1 MPGPYWALMTHPR
14 STPALM
20 VRAFGEVHMLSHLAG
35 ATNRADIRR
44 LRKDRKNN
52 PSIDIVVRVS
62 VWSLSGSM
70 SVRGQTYRGRGDAI
84 WSRRS

>member
-1 MPGPYWALMTHPR
+1 MGRTGPNR
-14 STPALM
+14 SFSTPASSTP
-20 VRAFGEVHMLSHLAG
+20 GESGEPHEREHVAG
-35 ATNRADIRR
+35 EQRVDA
-44 LRKDRKNN
+44 LRIRKNY

-70 SVRGQTYRGRGDAI
+70 WVRGQTYRGRGDAI